1 MTEPIRALLA
11 QATEHDVILLEIKD
25 GVHLDDITSLQAEI
39 ANMGVDGT
47 FLVVP
52 EGIVAN
58 MNHLTRDD
66 LLELRSVVDHVLS
79 TLPE

>member
-1 MTEPIRALLA
+1 MTEPIRALLT
-11 QATEHDVILLEIKD
+11 QATKHDVVLLEIKED
-25 GVHLDDITSLQAEI
+25 VRLDDITSLQAEI
-39 ANMGVDGT
+39 TNMDVEGT

-58 MNHLTRDD
+58 MSSLTRDD

-79 TLPE
+79 RLPE